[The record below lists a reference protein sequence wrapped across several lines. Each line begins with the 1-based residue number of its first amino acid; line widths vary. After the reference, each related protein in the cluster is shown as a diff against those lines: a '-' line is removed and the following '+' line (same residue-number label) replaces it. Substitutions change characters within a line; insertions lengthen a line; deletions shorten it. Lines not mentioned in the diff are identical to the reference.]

1 MTMIP
6 MLSMKAVTLAATL
19 VAQSPASCSQPSE
32 KLKELVREDV
42 HSQGYQCHDV
52 TYACMSVDGTTIQ
65 VTCDG
70 RSYIL
75 TGPGGIG
82 GRN

>member
-1 MTMIP
+1 MIP
-6 MLSMKAVTLAATL
+6 MLSVKAVTLAATL

-32 KLKELVREDV
+32 KLKESVRESV
-42 HSQGYQCHDV
+42 QSRGYQCRDV

-70 RSYIL
+70 RSYML
-75 TGPGGIG
+75 TGPGGVG